1 MLRGKLLIIIG
12 VTVSALAIAGCNK
25 KKETTATKFTQTPA
39 ASNQS
44 SQAKANDSD
53 DIFNEFYKD
62 DKSGSQKEKLNAAET
77 FTPSGAS
84 SGRSSAR
91 GGSGA
96 TFSENGRYVVQVSTI
111 RSRSLA
117 ERNKGK
123 LEDAG
128 YPAYIAEVQNP
139 TPDLSGTYYRLR
151 IGGFSTIA
159 AARDFAENSLT
170 PSGYDYWIDN
180 KSNDNVGLDAGSFG
194 NSGSSYQNKTYEAP
208 ESTQPAS
215 TSESTE
221 WSSGSTGTG
230 TAAAGNSASSS
241 TTSSGSTTSS
251 SAAPQPSGSTST
263 TPASAAPSTEEK
275 KDSGWGT
282 SGW

>member
-1 MLRGKLLIIIG
+1 MLRGKLLIVG
-12 VTVSALAIAGCNK
+12 VAVSALVISGCNK

-39 ASNQS
+39 ASNQP
-44 SQAKANDSD
+44 SQPKANESD

-62 DKSGSQKEKLNAAET
+62 DKGSQKEKLNSAET

-84 SGRSSAR
+84 SGRGSMRS
-91 GGSGA
+91 GSGA
-96 TFSENGRYVVQVSTI
+96 GFTENGRYVVQVSTI

-159 AARDFAENSLT
+159 AARDFAENSLR

-194 NSGSSYQNKTYEAP
+194 NSGSSYQNNTYEAP
-208 ESTQPAS
+208 AVTPSTSAS
-215 TSESTE
+215 GSSEWGNTSTSTSGTSESTSPAPE
-221 WSSGSTGTG
+221 
-230 TAAAGNSASSS
+230 SS
-241 TTSSGSTTSS
+241 TP
-251 SAAPQPSGSTST
+251 AP
-263 TPASAAPSTEEK
+263 EEK

>member
-1 MLRGKLLIIIG
+1 MLRGKLLIVG
-12 VTVSALAIAGCNK
+12 VAVSALVITGCNK
-25 KKETTATKFTQTPA
+25 KKDTSATKFTQTPV
-39 ASNQS
+39 ASKP
-44 SQAKANDSD
+44 ATPEKANDSD

-62 DKSGSQKEKLNAAET
+62 DKSGSQKEKLNTAET

-84 SGRSSAR
+84 SGRAGKRPASSA
-91 GGSGA
+91 GFTA
-96 TFSENGRYVVQVSTI
+96 NGRYVVQVSTI
-111 RSRSLA
+111 RSKSLA
-117 ERNKGK
+117 DRNLSK

-159 AARDFAENSLT
+159 AAREFSEGSLK

-194 NSGSSYQNKTYEAP
+194 NSGNSYQNTTNDAP
-208 ESTQPAS
+208 TPAASAS
-215 TSESTE
+215 TSGKSD
-221 WSSGSTGTG
+221 WGSSD
-230 TAAAGNSASSS
+230 N
-241 TTSSGSTTSS
+241 TSGS
-251 SAAPQPSGSTST
+251 SAATTPAVATPAATSKAQPSGASATTEPAAT
-263 TPASAAPSTEEK
+263 TPPPEDK

>member
-1 MLRGKLLIIIG
+1 MLRGKLLIVG
-12 VTVSALAIAGCNK
+12 VAVSALVITGCNK
-25 KKETTATKFTQTPA
+25 KKDTSATKFTQTPVASKPA
-39 ASNQS
+39 APE
-44 SQAKANDSD
+44 KANDSD

-62 DKSGSQKEKLNAAET
+62 DKSGSQKEKLNTAET

-84 SGRSSAR
+84 SGKSSTRAA
-91 GGSGA
+91 SGTA
-96 TFSENGRYVVQVSTI
+96 FTSNGRYVVQVSTI
-111 RSRSLA
+111 RSKNLA
-117 ERNKGK
+117 ERNLSK
-123 LEDAG
+123 LEEAG

-159 AARDFAENSLT
+159 AAREFSEGSLK

-194 NSGSSYQNKTYEAP
+194 NSGNSYQATTYEAP
-208 ESTQPAS
+208 APAASPAS
-215 TSESTE
+215 KSGSSE
-221 WSSGSTGTG
+221 WGNSSGSAVSATP
-230 TAAAGNSASSS
+230 AATPAAESSASAK
-241 TTSSGSTTSS
+241 TTE
-251 SAAPQPSGSTST
+251 PVST
-263 TPASAAPSTEEK
+263 TPSAEDK

>member
-1 MLRGKLLIIIG
+1 MLRGKLLIVG
-12 VTVSALAIAGCNK
+12 MAVSALVFTGCNK
-25 KKETTATKFTQTPA
+25 KKETSTTKFTQTPV

-44 SQAKANDSD
+44 TQTKTNESD

-62 DKSGSQKEKLNAAET
+62 DKGGSQKEKLNTAET

-84 SGRSSAR
+84 SGRPSTRSA
-91 GGSGA
+91 SGA
-96 TFSENGRYVVQVSTI
+96 GFTANGRYVVQVSTI
-111 RSRSLA
+111 RSPSLA
-117 ERNKGK
+117 ERNKNI
-123 LEDAG
+123 LEEAG

-151 IGGFSTIA
+151 IGGFSTVA
-159 AARDFAENSLT
+159 SAREFAENNLK

-194 NSGSSYQNKTYEAP
+194 NSGSSYQNNSYEAP
-208 ESTQPAS
+208 SSSSS
-215 TSESTE
+215 TST
-221 WSSGSTGTG
+221 SSSSDWGTTTGSTGTP
-230 TAAAGNSASSS
+230 A
-241 TTSSGSTTSS
+241 SGSTTS
-251 SAAPQPSGSTST
+251 T
-263 TPASAAPSTEEK
+263 TPAVAPSSGTTTTPTPATPPANDNDN